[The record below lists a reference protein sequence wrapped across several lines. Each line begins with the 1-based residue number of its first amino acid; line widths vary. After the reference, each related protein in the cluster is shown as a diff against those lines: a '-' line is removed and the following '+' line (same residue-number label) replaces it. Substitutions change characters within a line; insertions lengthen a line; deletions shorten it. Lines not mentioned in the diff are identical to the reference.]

1 MAPACHLRWPP
12 SLNWRRYFTRLRHMP
27 INQGCVPRVLTEI
40 QWLIFCLLQEEI
52 RYTKS
57 LVPLGLAFGL
67 GYGTE

>member
-1 MAPACHLRWPP
+1 
-12 SLNWRRYFTRLRHMP
+12 MP